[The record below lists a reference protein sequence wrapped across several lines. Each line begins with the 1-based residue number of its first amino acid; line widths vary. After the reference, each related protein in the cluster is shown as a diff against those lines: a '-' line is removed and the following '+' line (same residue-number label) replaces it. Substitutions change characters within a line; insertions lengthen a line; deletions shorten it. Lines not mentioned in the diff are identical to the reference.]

1 MDVLGMQ
8 ESHEELGNLVEEY
21 QLAGIDNCN
30 ELAANF
36 TMQTIFN
43 VLVDCINSRS
53 IGKFSMIMGVIEGDW
68 LKINKSPE
76 ALEAYERSL
85 ETLRDAKE

>member
-1 MDVLGMQ
+1 
-8 ESHEELGNLVEEY
+8 
-21 QLAGIDNCN
+21 
-30 ELAANF
+30 
-36 TMQTIFN
+36 MQTIFN

-76 ALEAYERSL
+76 ASEAYEESL
-85 ETLRDAKE
+85 QTLRNAKEGGTMMNFQYFRDFDLPVHPQFIVDEL